1 MANRAV
7 LQRLHRSKRLAGE
20 RRVRV
25 SWLEAVTTTG
35 GRRQTDLGLSAPLC
49 LGWSGSIMVETGG
62 GAEVQRRLTSINEE
76 REQAG
81 CERRG
86 QDRDSVGCY

>member
-1 MANRAV
+1 M
-7 LQRLHRSKRLAGE
+7 LQRLRRSRRLAGK
-20 RRVRV
+20 RRVRM
-25 SWLEAVTTTG
+25 SWLATVTTAG

-49 LGWSGSIMVETGG
+49 SGWSGSIMVENDG

-76 REQAG
+76 REQAD

-86 QDRDSVGCY
+86 